1 MRKFGKYL
9 IAMLVVGAAAVIL
22 PGCQKPEG
30 PMEKAGKSI
39 DKAVEKTG
47 ESIER
52 AGDKVKEATT
62 K

>member
-1 MRKFGKYL
+1 MRKFGGFL
-9 IAMLVVGAAAVIL
+9 VAMLAISVVALML

-47 ESIER
+47 DSIER
-52 AGDKVKEATT
+52 AGDKIKDATS

>member
-1 MRKFGKYL
+1 MTKFGNNVM
-9 IAMLVVGAAAVIL
+9 AMLVISAVAVML

-39 DKAVEKTG
+39 DKAVERTG

-52 AGDKVKEATT
+52 AGDRIKDDAK